1 MLNISIEID
10 SKKIE
15 NGLTMDLV
23 EILNEDEN
31 RNVNRMSANSIKF
44 IIFIK
49 FIEFNAYV
57 QWHCRKQWKQSRTLK
72 KSASSLSFWLI
83 GHTHTL
89 NLNLASRNCYTRITV
104 FTSLESDSIC
114 SDLSLNAP
122 SIKELLIR
130 LCCLVQIT
138 SKSCSS
144 GMLNQLNIQ
153 RKTQFQ
159 FLYQ

>member
-57 QWHCRKQWKQSRTLK
+57 Q
-72 KSASSLSFWLI
+72 
-83 GHTHTL
+83 
-89 NLNLASRNCYTRITV
+89 
-104 FTSLESDSIC
+104 
-114 SDLSLNAP
+114 
-122 SIKELLIR
+122 
-130 LCCLVQIT
+130 
-138 SKSCSS
+138 
-144 GMLNQLNIQ
+144 
-153 RKTQFQ
+153 
-159 FLYQ
+159 